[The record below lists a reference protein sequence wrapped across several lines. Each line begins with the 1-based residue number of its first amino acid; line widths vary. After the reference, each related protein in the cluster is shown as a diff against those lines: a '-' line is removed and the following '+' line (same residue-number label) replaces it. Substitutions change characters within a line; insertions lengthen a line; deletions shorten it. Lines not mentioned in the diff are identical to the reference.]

1 MAYTTI
7 DDPSAYFQTLLY
19 TGNASQT
26 ALTNTGNSD
35 LQPDWIWVMPRN
47 NSGGYYNALQDT
59 SRGIDKIMS
68 SNQTT
73 AERDTEA
80 QIISVQSDG
89 FTVGDNNE
97 SDGNNANYVN
107 INSYNYVAWQ
117 WKANGGTTSSN
128 TDGDITSTV
137 QANTTAGFSIVTYTG
152 TGSDAS
158 VGHGLGVA
166 PKFYIIKSRN
176 ASNGWIVGHTALGTS
191 TYPYNLILNSTNA
204 KEGGS
209 YDDYLTAD
217 PSSTVL
223 NLGNAGNVN
232 ASSNTY
238 VAYCFA
244 EKQGYS
250 KFGSFIGNNSS
261 DGTFVYLG
269 FTPRWLMVKNTTQS
283 HANHSFII
291 FDSARETN
299 NVIDTFLEADTNAA
313 DVTSGRN
320 EVDFLSNGFK
330 ARQSYGD
337 FNGGSGHTFVYMAF
351 AEHPFV
357 SSKGVPV
364 TAR

>member
-7 DDPSAYFQTLLY
+7 DDPSEYFQIALY
-19 TGNASQT
+19 TGNEASRSI
-26 ALTNTGNSD
+26 TNTGNSD
-35 LQPDWIWVMPRN
+35 LKPDWVWIKERN
-47 NSGGYYNALQDT
+47 NAVSHRIFDS
-59 SRGIDKIMS
+59 SRGATKRMF
-68 SNQTT
+68 SNNTDAESTQSNSLT
-73 AERDTEA
+73 AFNT
-80 QIISVQSDG
+80 DG
-89 FTVGDNNE
+89 FSLGDGTSVNGN
-97 SDGNNANYVN
+97 SDT
-107 INSYNYVAWQ
+107 YVAWQ

-166 PKFYIIKSRN
+166 PKWYIIKARTR
-176 ASNGWIVGHTALGTS
+176 ADGWIVGHTALGTS
-191 TYPYNLILNSTNA
+191 TYPYNLILNSSNA

-223 NLGNAGNVN
+223 NLGNGGNVN
-232 ASSNTY
+232 ASSDTY

-330 ARQSYGD
+330 ARSSYGD
-337 FNGGSGHTFVYMAF
+337 FNGGTDHSFVYMAF

-357 SSKGVPV
+357 SSKGVPA